1 LTTVSNDVEANG
13 FEGRVA
19 RVSDLV
25 SGDPAAA
32 EAALM
37 LGIAIAL
44 ADDNVSDEERD
55 IAYQIAKA
63 TGLSIALDAL
73 ITEIRG

>member
-1 LTTVSNDVEANG
+1 
-13 FEGRVA
+13 
-19 RVSDLV
+19 
-25 SGDPAAA
+25 
-32 EAALM
+32 M
-37 LGIAIAL
+37 LGVAIAL

-55 IAYQIAKA
+55 IANQLAKA